1 MSGHLSFL
9 VGPHVSQPKKVHME
23 FYKVQVALCG
33 DTHNTV
39 VKLGVSVA
47 EIVILREIHGS
58 NAVETIEKQAS
69 RKVNNR
75 TEKDRLASVY
85 ATATTKKGDP
95 VVEAAFPGNYA
106 QLPQC
111 LADIE
116 PLIDEEDEDEDVEP
130 SEDNLDTDLEE
141 VPAGPV
147 ETDKYGEP
155 IAKKK

>member
-1 MSGHLSFL
+1 
-9 VGPHVSQPKKVHME
+9 ME

-47 EIVILREIHGS
+47 EIVVLREIHGS
-58 NAVETIEKQAS
+58 NAVEPLEKQAS

-75 TEKDRLASVY
+75 VEKERLASIY

-95 VVEAAFPGNYA
+95 VVESTFPGQYA
-106 QLPQC
+106 QLPQT
-111 LADIE
+111 LEDIAPIPE
-116 PLIDEEDEDEDVEP
+116 EEDEEDTEAEAD
-130 SEDNLDTDLEE
+130 LDLEPVGIAE
-141 VPAGPV
+141 SV